1 MSSSNKQFSHKI
13 VVAEDTPDIRMLLVL
28 QLKMLGFTVFE
39 AEDGLHAVELAREI
53 TPDLI
58 LMDLSMPVM
67 NGLEATRIIKEDQLL
82 GSVKIVAFTALST
95 MENRQEAFAAGCDDF
110 VEKDLEF
117 SKIRDLMC
125 RVLPN

>member
-1 MSSSNKQFSHKI
+1 MSCPKQHSTHKI
-13 VVAEDTPDIRMLLVL
+13 VVADDTPDIRMLLVF

-53 TPDLI
+53 NPDLI

-67 NGLEATRIIKEDQLL
+67 NGFEATRIIKEDQLL
-82 GSVKIVAFTALST
+82 GSVKIVAFTAMST
-95 MENRQEAFAAGCDDF
+95 LESRMEAFAAGCDDF

-117 SKIRDLMC
+117 TKIHDLMC